1 MEFVIVTGLS
11 GAGKSQAIKV
21 MEDLGFYCMDNL
33 PPSLLPKFAELCY
46 QTMSHVKKVALVVD
60 IRGGEFFDDLF
71 ENLAKLK
78 DYGYNYKIMFLDAA
92 DEVLIQRYKEH
103 RRPHPL
109 SPNGQITVGI
119 AEERKRLEDIRK
131 RSDYLIDTT
140 DLSIKMLKEKIKN
153 IFMEG
158 EKKDNFTISVLSFGF
173 KHGIPLDADLVF
185 DVRFLPNPHY
195 IDELRDFTGNNKEV
209 SDYVM
214 SYNQSKDFLKKL
226 IDMMTFLIPYYSQEG
241 KSQLVIAIGCTG
253 GKHRSVTIANELYRY
268 FKNNNHNAIIN
279 HRDIELKA

>member
-46 QTMSHVKKVALVVD
+46 QTVNHVKKVALVVD

-71 ENLAKLK
+71 DNLSKLK
-78 DYGYNYKIMFLDAA
+78 DYGYNYKIMFLDAE
-92 DEVLIQRYKEH
+92 DDVLIKRYKEH

-109 SPNGQITVGI
+109 SPNGQITIGI
-119 AEERKRLEDIRK
+119 EKERKILENIRTK
-131 RSDYLIDTT
+131 SDYLIDTT
-140 DLSIKMLKEKIKN
+140 NLSIKNLQEKIKK

-158 EKKDNFTISVLSFGF
+158 EKKDNFNISVISFGF
-173 KHGIPLDADLVF
+173 KHGIPLDSDLVF

-195 IDELRDFTGNNKEV
+195 IDELRDFTGNNKDV
-209 SDYVM
+209 RNYVM
-214 SYNQSKDFLKKL
+214 NYSQSKEFLKKL
-226 IDMMTFLIPYYSQEG
+226 IDMTTFLIPYYAKEG

-268 FKNNNHNAIIN
+268 LKNNNYKTIIN
-279 HRDIELKA
+279 HRDSEIE